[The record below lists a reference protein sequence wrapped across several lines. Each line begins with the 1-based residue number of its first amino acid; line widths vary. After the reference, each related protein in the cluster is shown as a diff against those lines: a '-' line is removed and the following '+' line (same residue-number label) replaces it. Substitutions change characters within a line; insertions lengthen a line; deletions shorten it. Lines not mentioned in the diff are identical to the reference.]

1 MAEYADPQSKLSSV
15 LEERRAWEA
24 LTSSP
29 PWLKLI
35 QVLQEQADELQR
47 GIIYTPLSR
56 QDDVY
61 LQEFR
66 KGQLEGRL
74 SITVTAETILSELDF
89 DINQLKEQLDDS
101 RSTTNSGFRNAP

>member
-1 MAEYADPQSKLSSV
+1 MEDVNDPQGYLVALIEKKK
-15 LEERRAWEA
+15 AWES

-29 PWLKLI
+29 AWMNLV

-47 GIIYTPLSR
+47 SVIYTPLTR
-56 QDDVY
+56 LDDVP

-89 DINQLKEQLDDS
+89 DIDRVKEQLNAS
-101 RSTTNSGFRNAP
+101 ESGSSSGYRNAP